1 MTSMDG
7 GLVDQA
13 LITDQPSSAANT
25 PQADTSIHAVNFDKT
40 TLDNTTDAVSTEAFV
55 SAGQTKSPTLGRTS
69 EILLL
74 DERSLLACIVRTIPA
89 GGRIRISSTV
99 SIIIS
104 LGYYWGP

>member
-40 TLDNTTDAVSTEAFV
+40 TLDNTTDAVST
-55 SAGQTKSPTLGRTS
+55 GQTKSPTLGRTS

-99 SIIIS
+99 SIIIN